1 MKYGDGQT
9 TVTTVVVALQPWFSL
24 NLSIKQG
31 HKTCSVYVCMYV
43 CIYLFIFV
51 RVCVSLIK
59 LYIYIYISIYYSSR
73 SYVLIFCRDIFRF
86 TLTVNALW
94 NISQQVSPCSEELWN
109 IFGLNLSIF
118 LNVLRILKY
127 SLDIFLECIDTT
139 VVVKNV
145 LGFSL
150 LWSFL
155 GVFGPFCTRFLK

>member
-1 MKYGDGQT
+1 MLC
-9 TVTTVVVALQPWFSL
+9 V
-24 NLSIKQG
+24 
-31 HKTCSVYVCMYV
+31 CVYVCVYIFIHICTCV
-43 CIYLFIFV
+43 CIFNKIIYL
-51 RVCVSLIK
+51 
-59 LYIYIYISIYYSSR
+59 YIYISIYYSSR